1 MNTRV
6 DVAIAGGG
14 PAGCALALALAQ
26 SGRSVALLEAKA
38 DVSGDGPLRPLALS
52 EASRMILERVG
63 AWAGLRATTILEVD
77 VSQAIAPGRTR
88 FDADDAGLAAL
99 GHVVAYAPL
108 CAEMARLARDRMPGT
123 RFGVQ
128 IATID
133 EGPGSVALSLTN
145 GERIVASCLVHAEG
159 SASSMHE
166 KPYGQ
171 SALLAEIEVHPSARH
186 CAWERFTPSGP
197 LALLPFD
204 GRYALVWGLPSA
216 RAEALRDADALEFLA
231 ELQRA
236 FGDRA
241 GRFAAVRDRWC
252 APLALRRRARRV
264 EGRQAYIGN
273 AAQTLHPVAGQGLN
287 LGLRDAWALA
297 RAMRSSVDAG
307 DPAALARFGRARRL
321 DAEAT
326 IRVTDFLATML
337 DGDNPIAG
345 ATRGA
350 AMLALDA
357 FGPARRF
364 FARRMVFGP
373 SAIP

>member
-1 MNTRV
+1 MSDRV
-6 DVAIAGGG
+6 DVAISGGG

-26 SGRSVALLEAKA
+26 AGRSVALIEAKA
-38 DVSGDGPLRPLALS
+38 AIAGDGPLRPLALS

-63 AWAGLRATTILEVD
+63 AWAGLRATTILQVD

-88 FDADDAGLAAL
+88 FDAGDAGLPAL

-108 CAEMARLARDRMPGT
+108 CAEMARLVRSRVADA
-123 RFGVQ
+123 RFGVEVAS
-128 IATID
+128 IAA
-133 EGPGSVALSLTN
+133 GAGGVALDLTN
-145 GERIVASCLVHAEG
+145 GERIDATCLVHAEG
-159 SASSMHE
+159 SSAGMQE

-197 LALLPFD
+197 LALLPFE

-216 RAEALRDADALEFLA
+216 RAEALRDMEPRAFLA

-241 GRFAAVRDRWC
+241 GRFAEVRDRWC

-264 EGRQAYIGN
+264 DGRQAYIGN

-297 RAMRSSVDAG
+297 RAMRACGDAG
-307 DPAALARFGRARRL
+307 DPSTLARFARARRL
-321 DAEAT
+321 DTEAT

-337 DGDNPIAG
+337 DGDNPLAG

-357 FGPARRF
+357 FAPARRF
-364 FARRMVFGP
+364 FARRMIFGP

>member
-166 KPYGQ
+166 
-171 SALLAEIEVHPSARH
+171 
-186 CAWERFTPSGP
+186 
-197 LALLPFD
+197 
-204 GRYALVWGLPSA
+204 
-216 RAEALRDADALEFLA
+216 
-231 ELQRA
+231 
-236 FGDRA
+236 
-241 GRFAAVRDRWC
+241 
-252 APLALRRRARRV
+252 
-264 EGRQAYIGN
+264 
-273 AAQTLHPVAGQGLN
+273 
-287 LGLRDAWALA
+287 
-297 RAMRSSVDAG
+297 
-307 DPAALARFGRARRL
+307 
-321 DAEAT
+321 
-326 IRVTDFLATML
+326 
-337 DGDNPIAG
+337 
-345 ATRGA
+345 
-350 AMLALDA
+350 
-357 FGPARRF
+357 
-364 FARRMVFGP
+364 
-373 SAIP
+373 